1 MREPSSTDRNNL
13 PLTNLG
19 PLEKEVMDIIWRNG
33 EGNVREVVSQM
44 QRKLAYTTVMTT
56 LDRLYKKGLLQR
68 DKAER
73 AYVYSPI
80 LSREDWSRN
89 RAGEVMA
96 GLLAGPMESRSL
108 LLSCL
113 VDAVGTHDTTLLDDL
128 ERKIQEKRE
137 ELAEKDPE

>member
-1 MREPSSTDRNNL
+1 L
-13 PLTNLG
+13 PLANLG
-19 PLEKEVMDIIWRNG
+19 PLEKEVMDIIWRCG

-68 DKAER
+68 DKADR
-73 AYVYSPI
+73 AYIYSPI
-80 LSREDWSRN
+80 LTRDDWSRN

-113 VDAVGTHDTTLLDDL
+113 VDAVGTYDATLLDEL
-128 ERKIQEKRE
+128 ERKILEKRE